1 MNLGQLLV
9 DEDAVSPVIGI
20 VLMVAITVILA
31 AVIGTFVLG
40 LGQSVEDNTPKV
52 SWSFEYVD
60 GDGDGSFAGTTP
72 GAPDEVVITAEAGD
86 TIERTTEVKV
96 GPNRADK
103 NGNGLDYDGSGSGFS
118 LPIAS
123 GNSVTVVEAGSD
135 TSQSGQR
142 MFVIYEPDKPA
153 VRAIVGESKVPS
165 G

>member
-9 DEDAVSPVIGI
+9 DDDAVSPVIGI

-60 GDGDGSFAGTTP
+60 GDDDGSFTGS
-72 GAPDEVVITAEAGD
+72 GPDEVVITVKAGD
-86 TIERTTEVKV
+86 TIERPTEVKV
-96 GPNRADK
+96 GPNRADE
-103 NGNGLDYDGSGSGFS
+103 NGNDLDYDGGGFA
-118 LPIAS
+118 LPITS
-123 GNSVTVVEAGSD
+123 GDSATVVEAGSD
-135 TSQSGQR
+135 TIQSGQR
-142 MFVIYEPDKPA
+142 VFVIYEPDKPA